1 MADTVR
7 VSGLRELRSELKAL
21 DARWPKEL
29 QKVNKSIAEDV
40 AEGTRSALGSLGGSA
55 PKVKVSAL
63 ASQARA
69 QVRVGGGSGVAA
81 EVAMGNLWGS
91 NRYRQ
96 FPPRIEGGYGLYPTI
111 KAMRDDIEDRYLDL
125 LDDLLKRAFPD

>member
-1 MADTVR
+1 MADSMR
-7 VSGLRELRSELKAL
+7 ISGLTELRRELKAV

-40 AEGTRSALGSLGGSA
+40 AEGTRSTFLGMGGSA
-55 PKVKVSAL
+55 PKVKVTAL

-81 EVAMGNLWGS
+81 DVAMGNLWGS

-96 FPPRIEGGYGLYPTI
+96 FPAPVEGGYGLYPAI
-111 KAMRDDIEDRYLDL
+111 RAMRDDIEERYIDL
-125 LDDLLKRAFPD
+125 LGDLLARAFPD